1 MGSAA
6 AARRTSPAAVR
17 ARAHRVEHLEMVDA
31 AQMAT
36 LAELGVV
43 ASVQPVFDAWW
54 GGPSGMYVDRLGAD
68 RARGMNPFAALH
80 AAGVP
85 LAFGSD
91 APVTPLGPWAAVRA
105 AVGHR
110 TAGSGVPQEVA
121 LAAHTTG
128 GHRAAGE
135 RRRSRVASCPARPP
149 RTRCGS
155 SGDEPRCLRTVQ
167 DGRVLHDTL

>member
-1 MGSAA
+1 
-6 AARRTSPAAVR
+6 
-17 ARAHRVEHLEMVDA
+17 
-31 AQMAT
+31 
-36 LAELGVV
+36 
-43 ASVQPVFDAWW
+43 
-54 GGPSGMYVDRLGAD
+54 
-68 RARGMNPFAALH
+68 MNPYAALH

-105 AVGHR
+105 AVEHR
-110 TAGSGVPQEVA
+110 TAGSGVPQDVA

-135 RRRSRVASCPARPP
+135 RSPFAGRLVPGAPASY
-149 RTRCGS
+149 S
-155 SGDEPRCLRTVQ
+155 VWELGDKPRCLRTVQ

>member
-1 MGSAA
+1 
-6 AARRTSPAAVR
+6 
-17 ARAHRVEHLEMVDA
+17 MVDA
-31 AQMAT
+31 PEMAT

-68 RARGMNPFAALH
+68 RARAMNPFAALH

-105 AVGHR
+105 AVAHR

-121 LAAHTTG
+121 LAAHTIG

-135 RRRSRVASCPARPP
+135 PLAARGSPRARRARLVRRVGAGRQVTRRAACAPSR
-149 RTRCGS
+149 
-155 SGDEPRCLRTVQ
+155 